1 MWYSQ
6 FRFTALIRAAQAGH
20 ADCVRLLLDV
30 GADKDAKEYVRAARI
45 IVCVH
50 LVLFLTRVC
59 ANVQVPMQPP
69 VLKLHHTLYCILF
82 V

>member
-45 IVCVH
+45 IVCV
-50 LVLFLTRVC
+50 
-59 ANVQVPMQPP
+59 
-69 VLKLHHTLYCILF
+69 CILCHF
-82 V
+82 LLMYVRMYRYLCSPLC